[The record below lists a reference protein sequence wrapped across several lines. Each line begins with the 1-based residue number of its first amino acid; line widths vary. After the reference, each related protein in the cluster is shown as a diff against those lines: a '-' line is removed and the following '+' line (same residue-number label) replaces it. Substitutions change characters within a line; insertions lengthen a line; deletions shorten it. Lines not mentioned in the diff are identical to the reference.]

1 MWFSVVCTLIDNS
14 TGHTVVKFCY
24 ETISSSDTSTKRET
38 ATLICPPTIIV
49 KWDAILRQ
57 WEREDFY
64 NHPSNYTKE
73 YIYILLCYI
82 MNEASEWGNFPQ
94 I

>member
-38 ATLICPPTIIV
+38 ATLISPH
-49 KWDAILRQ
+49 AI
-57 WEREDFY
+57 
-64 NHPSNYTKE
+64 K
-73 YIYILLCYI
+73 
-82 MNEASEWGNFPQ
+82 AK
-94 I
+94 